1 MKQFLTRALTLAV
14 LSWLAIE
21 IHEGGHFLY
30 YTLAG
35 YHARVSLQQTMP
47 MEQVPMNVEHAALLA
62 GPAMSALVAIL
73 FVLIAW
79 RRPGF
84 GWAAAAFT
92 NASLRLFPLTM
103 DLIRAVQNGRPFSD
117 EGIVFQMTAGSQS
130 ERVSLV
136 LLAMA
141 LFLTLTV
148 LAAKSFRF
156 PRKAFLK
163 TLGIYLFTLAI
174 GISVV
179 ILDEL
184 THNKIIQWQSGAW
197 EVVDTKR
204 WA

>member
-1 MKQFLTRALTLAV
+1 MKQFLARALVLAV

-47 MEQVPMNVEHAALLA
+47 IGQVPMNVDHAALLA
-62 GPAMSALVAIL
+62 GPAMSTLVAI
-73 FVLIAW
+73 VLLLVAW

-103 DLIRAVQNGRPFSD
+103 DLIRAFQNGRPFSD
-117 EGIVFQMTAGSQS
+117 EGIVFQMTAASQS

-136 LLAMA
+136 LLTIA
-141 LFLTLTV
+141 LFLTLTIF
-148 LAAKSFRF
+148 AAKSFRF

-174 GISVV
+174 GIGVV
-179 ILDEL
+179 IVDEL
-184 THNKIIQWQSGAW
+184 THNKIIQWQSKAREAVGNQ
-197 EVVDTKR
+197 R

>member
-1 MKQFLTRALTLAV
+1 MKSFLGRALALAA

-35 YHARVSLQQTMP
+35 YPARISLQQTMP
-47 MEQVPMNVEHAALLA
+47 LGEVPMGVEHAALLA
-62 GPAMSALVAIL
+62 GPAVSALAAMIFL
-73 FVLIAW
+73 FIAW

-103 DLIRAVQNGRPFSD
+103 DLIRAVQDGHPFSD
-117 EGIVFQMTAGSQS
+117 EGTVFQMTAGSQS
-130 ERVSLV
+130 ERVALV
-136 LLAMA
+136 LLAIA
-141 LFLTLTV
+141 LFLTLTF

-156 PRKAFLK
+156 QRRALLK

-174 GISVV
+174 GIGVV
-179 ILDEL
+179 IVDEL
-184 THNKIIQWQSGAW
+184 THHKIVQWQSRDSAAPSQGSKA
-197 EVVDTKR
+197 
-204 WA
+204 